1 MAFFLS
7 LAFLPKAEL
16 EIRILMEIIYF
27 EKCFQSL
34 GMGSREESEREGG
47 KGTRSVHHRVGYCVG
62 SSGSTLRTTWEMVQD
77 VPWSCVSKTEM
88 EFLVTGSQCKVKG
101 RPSNSPTG
109 KRAGA
114 PQTSPIKWAKTP
126 LDKRW
131 KIHNVGT
138 SPVVQE
144 SRSCLPMWGTQV
156 RPLVWED
163 PTCQGAAKSMHRNYW
178 ACVP

>member
-7 LAFLPKAEL
+7 LTFLPKAEL

-27 EKCFQSL
+27 EKCFRSL
-34 GMGSREESEREGG
+34 GMGSRGESERGWERHPKCASQSRLLCGQ
-47 KGTRSVHHRVGYCVG
+47 
-62 SSGSTLRTTWEMVQD
+62 LRLNPKEHLRNGAGCSLELPIQDRNGVLSHWLPVQ
-77 VPWSCVSKTEM
+77 
-88 EFLVTGSQCKVKG
+88 GQG
-101 RPSNSPTG
+101 HPSNSPTG

-114 PQTSPIKWAKTP
+114 PQTSPVKWAKMP

-138 SPVVQE
+138 SLVVQE
-144 SRSCLPMWGTQV
+144 LRICLPMWGTQV

-163 PTCQGAAKSMHRNYW
+163 PTCQGATKSMHHDYW